1 MKTITYNDINIIVGQ
16 NSKENWSLLDNTNE
30 NYLWFHLRSFPS
42 CFVIIEDEYPDNL
55 TVLEAATICKEH
67 TKYRNLKN
75 LKINYTPVSN
85 LRKVGK
91 EGTVEFLS
99 NRKVSTISV

>member
-1 MKTITYNDINIIVGQ
+1 MKIITYNGINIIVGQ
-16 NSKENWSLLDNTNE
+16 NAKENWSLLDTNE

-75 LKINYTPVSN
+75 LKINYTPVKN
-85 LRKVGK
+85 LKKVGK
-91 EGTVEFLS
+91 EGTVQFIS
-99 NRKVSTISV
+99 NRQVSTITV

>member
-16 NSKENWSLLDNTNE
+16 NSKENWSLLDTNE

-42 CFVIIEDEYPDNL
+42 CFVIIEDEDPDNL

-75 LKINYTPVSN
+75 LKINYTHINN

-91 EGTVEFLS
+91 EGTVEFIS
-99 NRKVSTISV
+99 NRKVSTITV

>member
-1 MKTITYNDINIIVGQ
+1 MKTITHNGINIIVGQ
-16 NSKENWSLLDNTNE
+16 NAKENWSLLDTNE

-55 TVLEAATICKEH
+55 TVLAAATICKEN

-75 LKINYTPVSN
+75 LKINYTPVKN
-85 LRKVGK
+85 LKKVGK
-91 EGTVEFLS
+91 EGTVQFIS
-99 NRKVSTISV
+99 NRQVSTISV